1 MKSFGKNL
9 LISSC
14 SILERISAIKLVS
27 VVVVVVDSSNLN
39 PGGKNLET
47 SSVLMLLGMGL
58 LLGRLEGLLKTGRSG
73 IADGLKIRN

>member
-1 MKSFGKNL
+1 ML
-9 LISSC
+9 
-14 SILERISAIKLVS
+14 A

-73 IADGLKIRN
+73 IADGLKIKN